1 MIQLIV
7 ETCVTV
13 TVFAL
18 GLFWR
23 IHQMDLYQSAI
34 VFVLG
39 TIISTYLVAMSYKN
53 VKFILKHKSVCVCYS
68 VCVCVCVCV
77 CACMFVCVCVLSLIH
92 ISEPTRRA

>member
-1 MIQLIV
+1 MCYSL
-7 ETCVTV
+7 

-39 TIISTYLVAMSYKN
+39 TIASTYLVAMSYKN
-53 VKFILKHKSVCVCYS
+53 VKFILKHKSVCVC
-68 VCVCVCVCV
+68 VCYFIVRC
-77 CACMFVCVCVLSLIH
+77 
-92 ISEPTRRA
+92 